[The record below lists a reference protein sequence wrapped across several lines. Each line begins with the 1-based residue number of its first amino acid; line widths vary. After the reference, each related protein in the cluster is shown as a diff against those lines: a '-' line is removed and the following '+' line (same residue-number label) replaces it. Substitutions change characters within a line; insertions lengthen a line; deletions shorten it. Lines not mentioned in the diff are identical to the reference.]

1 MRKGGE
7 GEKKGRLVTDSP
19 IISDN
24 IGGTSFG
31 DLARVLACK
40 VFDSF
45 SHSGRSA
52 EAFFSNQIGCETSD
66 VGSCYVRIL
75 ESISRER

>member
-1 MRKGGE
+1 MRKGEE
-7 GEKKGRLVTDSP
+7 GEKKGGLVAGSP

-31 DLARVLACK
+31 DSTRVFARK

-45 SHSGRSA
+45 SHSGGSA
-52 EAFFSNQIGCETSD
+52 EAFFSNQIRCETSD